1 MAPRLLSALLAAPTI
16 ASAAML
22 HTRNINKADGNS
34 EDGPFRQSM
43 TNTGDAQYTGIMKV
57 GGQEL
62 NAVFDTGSFEL
73 LVLSSNCSMCGTKSG
88 LFHEGKSNTYE
99 GSAFKADHSFGSGT
113 TNSIEASDK
122 MSIGHLQTDKQVF
135 WEVYDANMPILLE
148 DSFQAILGIGPPTSA
163 VKFAEEDV
171 NEVHT
176 ELKDYQSSGNDV
188 SDKVRITVQHYEDI
202 LTHAKSATSVVQ
214 NMAVQDMSV
223 CLGKESLSDGYM
235 IWNDNAKENYPERF
249 ITVDVVG
256 DYYWSA
262 QLENVKLDKA
272 DQIDEKLGETKLG
285 CYHEKCSAVIDS
297 GTTLIVAPQNVVDE
311 VNSAMDKWIE
321 AGGTCDDVSKLPE
334 LHFTMGGKDF
344 TLPPESYIG
353 KVSGEMNAMVKKYMP
368 HVYETKKKGLSRWG
382 DCETLLMA
390 MDMDSQLGTT
400 WILGMPFFRKYYSMF
415 HFEKN
420 GKSGAPAATTM
431 SFSVADS
438 NCEPGS
444 ATGDAGVLIASQDR
458 SARMRN
464 KLDVDT
470 SKIRMGKLADR
481 VATAKAKG
489 GKLSVGNPFVRI

>member
-1 MAPRLLSALLAAPTI
+1 MAPRLLSALVAAPTL
-16 ASAAML
+16 ASAIL
-22 HTRNINKADGNS
+22 LSRNTNKADGNS

-43 TNTGDAQYTGIMKV
+43 TNSGDAQYTGIMKV

-88 LFHEGKSNTYE
+88 LFHEDHSNSYE
-99 GSAFKADHSFGSGT
+99 GSQFKAEHSFGSGT
-113 TNSIEASDK
+113 TNSIEAHDK
-122 MSIGHLQTDKQVF
+122 CSIGHLQTEKQVF

-163 VKFAEEDV
+163 VKFAQEDV
-171 NEVHT
+171 DEVHT
-176 ELKDYQSSGNDV
+176 ELKEYQSGGNDV
-188 SDKVRITVQHYEDI
+188 SEKVQLTVQHYEDI
-202 LTHAKSATSVVQ
+202 LTHAEAAASVVQ
-214 NMAVQDMSV
+214 NLNVQDMSV

-249 ITVDVVG
+249 TTVDVVG

-262 QLENVKLDKA
+262 DLTSVKLGTA
-272 DQIDEKLGETKLG
+272 DQIDESLGETKLG
-285 CYHEKCSAVIDS
+285 CYHEQCSAVIDS
-297 GTTLIVAPQNVVDE
+297 GTTLIVAPQNVIDD

-334 LHFTMGGKDF
+334 LHFQLGGKDF

-368 HVYETKKKGLSRWG
+368 HVYETKKNKMSRWG

-415 HFEKN
+415 HFDKN
-420 GKSGAPAATTM
+420 KGDFAAKAM

-444 ATGDAGVLIASQDR
+444 ASGEGGALIASQDR

-481 VATAKAKG
+481 VASAKAKS